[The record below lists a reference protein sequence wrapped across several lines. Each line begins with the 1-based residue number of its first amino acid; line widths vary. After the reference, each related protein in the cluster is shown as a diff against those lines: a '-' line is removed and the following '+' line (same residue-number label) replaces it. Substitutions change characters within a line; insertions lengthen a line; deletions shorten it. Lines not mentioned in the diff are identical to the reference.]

1 MLLDFSSVLA
11 EGSGKDL
18 KMMSDLGWMTIV
30 KRCFGAACCVGMVV
44 LMDLKV
50 HQAWKRR
57 IAHKE
62 SHRLQSLESR
72 TVGLKLV
79 EWIDQVRAQNEV
91 QL

>member
-50 HQAWKRR
+50 SSPGLEDDVQDFFLIIIRPD
-57 IAHKE
+57 E
-62 SHRLQSLESR
+62 STLNVFDCE
-72 TVGLKLV
+72 
-79 EWIDQVRAQNEV
+79 I
-91 QL
+91 